1 MEPKENPLAHK
12 VSLRIAIVEDEA
24 IIARD
29 MKQILEDAGHV
40 VVRMFM
46 VGEEAARKIP
56 LLDLDL
62 VLIDVYLRGLLSGI
76 DVAELLMLYQN
87 LPVVFVTGHTDPYI
101 MKRIK
106 YAGSSGLILKPF
118 STTSFL
124 TTIDIAYNNFVHQQK
139 DLKAHLKSEPLQ
151 KADNNSADTSS
162 KTAVSSYNTEQ
173 RNSIRSMVNYA
184 DYILNNYDELS
195 TEDIRRFAVKVSV
208 CLKMFY
214 AD

>member
-1 MEPKENPLAHK
+1 MESKENPLAQRIPLK
-12 VSLRIAIVEDEA
+12 IAIVEDEA

-29 MKQILEDAGHV
+29 MKQLLEEAGHV

-56 LLDLDL
+56 LLDVDL
-62 VLIDVYLRGLLSGI
+62 VLMDVFLRGSLNGI

-87 LPVVFVTGHTDPYI
+87 VPIVFVTGHTDPAI
-101 MKRIK
+101 MKRIT
-106 YAGSSGLILKPF
+106 YTGSYGLVIKPF

-124 TTIDIAYNNFVHQQK
+124 TTIDIAYNNFIHQKK
-139 DLKAHLKSEPLQ
+139 DHEDHSKSGSGE
-151 KADNNSADTSS
+151 KTAENSASGASPYT
-162 KTAVSSYNTEQ
+162 KEQ

-195 TEDIRRFAVKVSV
+195 NEDIRRFAVKVSV

-214 AD
+214 TD